1 MKGCYI
7 AILILLSTLFSVFIT
22 SLSSST
28 LYAQELTLKEVK
40 ERQQQAKQA
49 IEKAAVNQRGLKA
62 NSHTPLQVIL
72 SIGNALNEE
81 DYLLA
86 SSFLDLRLQPK
97 ELTDQQKSD
106 LIRHLSIVWAQQNV
120 LDITLLSDDPVGHL
134 DDGLAVNRDI
144 LGVIETEQEDIPI
157 FLQRIQLENGE
168 YEWRI
173 SSNSVAKI
181 PGLWQEFGYHP
192 WAESLAQHLPHFII
206 LDMENWQ
213 FVSFIIILIVT
224 WYVTALVRLVFIK
237 IVSISDT
244 YSRTMRRFI
253 RVPLRLFLFFII
265 LQWAIGHLGLSIN
278 ARVWVDTGTLSY
290 LAAVFLS
297 LGIIEFCF
305 ALYESK
311 ASQEQN
317 VIALI
322 RPMVTT
328 LKIITVI
335 IIALN
340 WFDDAGFNI
349 TAIITGLGIGSL
361 AVALAA
367 QKSLEN
373 VFGAFTLFFARPIK
387 PGDMCK
393 FGNTRGRVEE
403 IGLRSTKIRKLNR
416 AVVYVPNS
424 VIASMDLENITEIDN
439 RWYQK
444 QFRIRLDTSYEQLT
458 KLLASMR
465 ELINNHKNTV
475 ELERYVRLADIS
487 EDAFIIVVN
496 AYVTTRDRVK
506 YKEYEERLNLDLLQ
520 LIDQQGIALAL
531 PQQSISI
538 QQSPSKPNNDTK

>member
-1 MKGCYI
+1 MKGFYVI
-7 AILILLSTLFSVFIT
+7 FLLLLTVLITRVGSPAVM
-22 SLSSST
+22 
-28 LYAQELTLKEVK
+28 AQELTLKEVK
-40 ERQQQAKQA
+40 ERQEQAKQA
-49 IEKAAVNQRGLKA
+49 IEKAAFDQRGMKA
-62 NSHTPLQVIL
+62 NARSPLQVIL

-81 DYLLA
+81 NYALA
-86 SSFLDLRLQPK
+86 ASFLDLRLLPR
-97 ELTDQQKSD
+97 ELSQQQKSE
-106 LIRHLSIVWAQQNV
+106 LIRHLSIVWAQQNI
-120 LDITLLSDDPVGHL
+120 LDITLLSDDPEGHL
-134 DDGLAVNRDI
+134 DDGLPNNREKI
-144 LGVIETEQEDIPI
+144 GVIKTKEAVIPI
-157 FLQRIQLENGE
+157 LLQRIEVESGV

-173 SSNSVAKI
+173 SSNTVAKI
-181 PGLWQEFGYHP
+181 PSLWAEFGYHP
-192 WAESLAQHLPHFII
+192 WAESLSQHLPHFVI

-213 FVSFIIILIVT
+213 FVSFLIILVVA
-224 WYVTALVRLVFIK
+224 WYLTALIRMIFIK
-237 IVSISDT
+237 IVSFSKT

-253 RVPLRLFLFFII
+253 RIPLRLFLFFII
-265 LQWAIGHLGLSIN
+265 LQWAIGYLGLSIN
-278 ARVWVDTGTLSY
+278 ARVWIDTGTLSY

-305 ALYESK
+305 ALYVSK
-311 ASQEQN
+311 ANQEQN

-328 LKIITVI
+328 FKIITVV

-349 TAIITGLGIGSL
+349 SAIITGLGIGSL

-424 VIASMDLENITEIDN
+424 VIASMDLENISEIDN
-439 RWYQK
+439 RLYQK
-444 QFRIRLDTSYEQLT
+444 FFRIRLDTSYNKLT
-458 KLLASMR
+458 SLLISMR
-465 ELINNHKNTV
+465 HLIENHESTIG
-475 ELERYVRLADIS
+475 LEQYIRLVDIS

-496 AYVTTRDRVK
+496 TYVTTRDRVK
-506 YKEYEERLNLDLLQ
+506 YKEYEERLNLELLQ
-520 LIDQQGIALAL
+520 LIDQHGAHLAL

-538 QQSPSKPNNDTK
+538 QNSPSTSELKQPK